1 MRKMLK
7 DSSANFKETTIAAVS
22 TGLTPAGIAVIR
34 LSGPEALSV
43 ADRVFS
49 GRKKLTSVRTH
60 TVHYGKIVD
69 PENDQEIDEVLAT
82 GSF

>member
-1 MRKMLK
+1 MCK

-43 ADRVFS
+43 ADRAYVLETGNISMS
-49 GRKKLTSVRTH
+49 GPAGELL
-60 TVHYGKIVD
+60 
-69 PENDQEIDEVLAT
+69 ENDAVRKAYL
-82 GSF
+82 GS